1 MGAGLLIN
9 VVNKEKTGRRMG
21 AITPAISV
29 PRAPIGEGQGGSSHA
44 CEVNKSNEL

>member
-21 AITPAISV
+21 AITLAISAA
-29 PRAPIGEGQGGSSHA
+29 RAPIGEGQGGSSHA
-44 CEVNKSNEL
+44 CEVDKSDGL